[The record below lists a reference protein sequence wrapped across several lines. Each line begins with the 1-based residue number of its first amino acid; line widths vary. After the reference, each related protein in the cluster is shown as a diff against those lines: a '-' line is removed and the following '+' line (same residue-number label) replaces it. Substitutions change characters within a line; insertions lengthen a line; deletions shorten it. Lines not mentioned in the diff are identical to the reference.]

1 METVKSIMGTGGRL
15 DTEKR
20 QDFWN
25 DSKYG
30 ADWVLDEKN
39 DNCIAVFVHFYIL
52 GFYIYCSMDSLLKN
66 IWNNPTSSLIN
77 YRIIYSFC
85 FPRLFMMLPVY

>member
-30 ADWVLDEKN
+30 ADWVLDE
-39 DNCIAVFVHFYIL
+39 
-52 GFYIYCSMDSLLKN
+52 N
-66 IWNNPTSSLIN
+66 IWKKW
-77 YRIIYSFC
+77 
-85 FPRLFMMLPVY
+85 